1 MKTLQ
6 QKRKATY
13 HTIRDYCVLALS
25 MIVGAIGLY
34 LFLQPNQIAMGGIV
48 GIAQIV
54 NWGTGVPVYY
64 TYFAL
69 NFLLFLVALKILG
82 WRFCAKTIFA
92 VVVFTVASK
101 ILVIFLPPDLHLL
114 ADQKF
119 MACMIGGIFMGVSVG
134 LGLSSGGSTGGSD
147 VVAAIVHKYRDV
159 SLGKVILLCDMLIIT
174 SSYVVLRDWE
184 KVLYSYVLLFI
195 IAQCVDYV
203 VNLQRQSVLFFI
215 ISDHYQEIGEAIN
228 KIAERGC
235 STLHG
240 EGFYSKKNIKVVF
253 CIAKKSESAFIFDL
267 IDNIDPNAFVAQSAA
282 IGVYGQG
289 FDRMRSSKK
298 MTLDDINKKLEKS
311 IPHET

>member
-159 SLGKVILLCDMLIIT
+159 SLGRVILLCDMLLSHRAMWCCAIGRKCST
-174 SSYVVLRDWE
+174 VTFCFSSSHNAWTTWSTCNARACCFSSYPT
-184 KVLYSYVLLFI
+184 I
-195 IAQCVDYV
+195 I
-203 VNLQRQSVLFFI
+203 R
-215 ISDHYQEIGEAIN
+215 
-228 KIAERGC
+228 R
-235 STLHG
+235 
-240 EGFYSKKNIKVVF
+240 
-253 CIAKKSESAFIFDL
+253 
-267 IDNIDPNAFVAQSAA
+267 
-282 IGVYGQG
+282 
-289 FDRMRSSKK
+289 
-298 MTLDDINKKLEKS
+298 
-311 IPHET
+311 

>member
-1 MKTLQ
+1 
-6 QKRKATY
+6 
-13 HTIRDYCVLALS
+13 
-25 MIVGAIGLY
+25 
-34 LFLQPNQIAMGGIV
+34 
-48 GIAQIV
+48 
-54 NWGTGVPVYY
+54 
-64 TYFAL
+64 
-69 NFLLFLVALKILG
+69 
-82 WRFCAKTIFA
+82 
-92 VVVFTVASK
+92 
-101 ILVIFLPPDLHLL
+101 
-114 ADQKF
+114 
-119 MACMIGGIFMGVSVG
+119 MGVSVG

-159 SLGKVILLCDMLIIT
+159 SLGRVILLCDMLIIT

-228 KIAERGC
+228 KIAERGW

-298 MTLDDINKKLEKS
+298 MTLDDINKELEKS